1 MRPHLLALAA
11 IPPLLGSLWF
21 LEYSSASRGL
31 LVQQAAIGTLAFLA
45 TLVAVR
51 FMKPSYSSPP
61 HGMVFLALAAVLFAP
76 LLGQVSAGPHRWV
89 GMAGFRLYVAPVVVP
104 LFLVLWHRALT
115 SQGGA
120 PRASSLSATLAG
132 AALFAQPDAAQLT
145 AFAVGAVPLVW
156 CSVLFRRWRLPVICG
171 ALLAAAVSWG
181 LPDPLAPVPYV
192 EGVFQLAASSSYGV
206 LAAAVVAA
214 ALPVAALAWLAY
226 SMSSTGLLAVALY
239 LGVLLLLAPMQ
250 VTPVP
255 LLGFGAGPV
264 LGYFL
269 MASQAWRQ
277 SATELLP
284 SSRTTLK

>member
-11 IPPLLGSLWF
+11 VPPLLGSLWF
-21 LEYSSASRGL
+21 LEYSAASRGL
-31 LVQQAAIGTLAFLA
+31 LVQQAAIAALAFLA

-51 FMKPSYSSPP
+51 VVKPTYRSPP
-61 HGMVFLALAAVLFAP
+61 NPMLFLALAAVLFAP
-76 LLGQVSAGPHRWV
+76 VFSQVSAGPHRWL
-89 GMAGFRLYVAPVVVP
+89 GISGFRLYVAPVVVP
-104 LFLVLWHRALT
+104 LFLVLWHRALI

-120 PRASSLSATLAG
+120 ARASSLSAALAG

-156 CSVLFRRWRLPVICG
+156 CSGFFRRLKLPVICG
-171 ALLAAAVSWG
+171 ALLAAAVSWR

-214 ALPVAALAWLAY
+214 ALPVAALAWLACRMR
-226 SMSSTGLLAVALY
+226 SAGVLAVALY

-277 SATELLP
+277 SATDQLP